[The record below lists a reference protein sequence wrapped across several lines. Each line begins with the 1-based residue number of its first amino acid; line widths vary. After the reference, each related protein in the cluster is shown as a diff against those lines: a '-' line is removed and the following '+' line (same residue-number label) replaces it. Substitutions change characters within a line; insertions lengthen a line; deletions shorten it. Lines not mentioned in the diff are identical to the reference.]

1 MSLDRPA
8 FAYYNHEMSATLGVL
23 ASLAVFLAAP
33 AASAKTAEPPAK
45 LAFAS
50 GDVTVESKG
59 SGRLAQTGEPLADGD
74 AVSTAEKATAVV
86 ELADGSRLK
95 LRGSSRLTLTL
106 PGPRETTTEVLLSL
120 GSVFAKVTKRL
131 PGAEFR
137 VRTRTA
143 VAAVRGTEFFTA
155 YGRDGG
161 KERDLWVCV
170 NEGAVE
176 VRTAASKA
184 PVRVPQGKGILVKSG
199 LDATKPQAFD
209 WTKTLNWNMDP
220 KSGALDDKTN
230 LDAAYADLLDQDY
243 H

>member
-1 MSLDRPA
+1 MSLDRSA
-8 FAYYNHEMSATLGVL
+8 RAYYNHRMSATLGVL

-33 AASAKTAEPPAK
+33 PASAKTAEPAAK

-50 GDVTVESKG
+50 GDVTVESRG
-59 SGRLAQTGEPLADGD
+59 SGRLVKTGEPLSDGD
-74 AVSTAEKATAVV
+74 AVSTGEKATAVV

-95 LRGSSRLTLTL
+95 LRESSRLTLTL
-106 PGPRETTTEVLLSL
+106 PGPRETATEVLLSL

-155 YGRDGG
+155 FGRDAG

-176 VRTAASKA
+176 VRTAATQA
-184 PVRVPQGKGILVKSG
+184 PVRVPQGKGILIKSG
-199 LDATKPQAFD
+199 LDATKPQAYD

-220 KSGALDDKTN
+220 ASGALEDKTS
-230 LDAAYADLLDQDY
+230 LDAAYADFLDQDY
-243 H
+243 R